1 MCARLAPY
9 SVRTSDERA
18 RIYKVRATIF
28 SEIPKSE
35 MKISFIM
42 IALLLEVSRGNDDAH
57 ENAIVG
63 LSLGHS
69 LGETIPPEERFALK
83 QSQCLQDFS
92 SLFNTTDH
100 QTGLSL
106 GALALDASGKVG
118 SGIHRG
124 NTYALGDYDGC
135 LDVGERH
142 EGTVKYCIVPISLVT
157 KSVERSPIMQFQV
170 GMCVPLSC
178 NKEKEYEDLLEE
190 TFKMASWHYI
200 HVEASKPVCKS
211 SHSVAYSSGAIAVLI
226 VCGLFVTA
234 AVVGTI
240 ADLALTYTCVR
251 LPFQKLKL
259 LLDIITAFSF
269 FKNIHAISTTKQP
282 SSTISSLNGIRVLSI
297 LWIVLCHIHV
307 WYTTFKPLR
316 NQAIL
321 ERDIFPRP
329 WYQAILNGYF
339 FVDSFFL
346 LSGTIAAYNNFRA
359 MDRRKN
365 NWCRFPI
372 FNYYVHRYLR
382 LTMVYAFVVFFRH
395 LVIHLS
401 DGPLAIHLSTDPEN
415 QHYKNCDDYWWTNL
429 LYINNIYPWRMRD
442 QCMFWTWS
450 LANDM
455 QFYVIAPLILVPL
468 YYSLKRGLTIT
479 GLLLSLSFIITG
491 AIAGVNDYSPVS
503 ALKPFEP
510 DGKEQTDDIYVK
522 PYCRIA
528 PYLVGLILGYI
539 LHNRV
544 QLPFDGAKKHLCYAI
559 MWILATLI
567 FASILFGL
575 YGTWY
580 GHQMSKLENIAFYT
594 FTHFAWG
601 VGVALVVFAC
611 NNGYG
616 WIINDFLSM
625 KIWVP
630 LSRLTY
636 IVSLVHPIIIDVILD
651 SARQV
656 SVYEDTN
663 LLIYTIS
670 VVVLSYGAAGILAV
684 LVEFPL
690 ANVETIICKLLD
702 MHQEESVRLVKFGIK
717 EEAEKKDD

>member
-1 MCARLAPY
+1 
-9 SVRTSDERA
+9 
-18 RIYKVRATIF
+18 
-28 SEIPKSE
+28 
-35 MKISFIM
+35 MKISFI
-42 IALLLEVSRGNDDAH
+42 LLVFLLEVSSRNDDAR

-63 LSLGHS
+63 LSLGH
-69 LGETIPPEERFALK
+69 LHGETIPPAERFALK
-83 QSQCLQDFS
+83 QGQCLHDFS

-142 EGTVKYCIVPISLVT
+142 EGTVKYCIVPVSLMT
-157 KSVERSPIMQFQV
+157 KSVERSAIMQFQV

-178 NKEKEYEDLLEE
+178 NEEKEYEDLLEE

-211 SHSVAYSSGAIAVLI
+211 SHSVTYSNGARAVLI

-240 ADLALTYTCVR
+240 TDLALTYTGVR
-251 LPFQKLKL
+251 LPLRKLKF

-269 FKNIHAISTTKQP
+269 FKNIRAISTTEQP
-282 SSTISSLNGIRVLSI
+282 SSTIISLNGIRVLSMF
-297 LWIVLCHIHV
+297 WIVLYHTHLV
-307 WYTTFKPLR
+307 YTTFKPLR

-321 ERDIFPRP
+321 ERDVFPRL
-329 WYQAILNGYF
+329 WYQAIHNGYF

-346 LSGTIAAYNNFRA
+346 LSGTVAAYNNFRP

-365 NWCRFPI
+365 KWCRFPI

-395 LVIHLS
+395 LVIHLL
-401 DGPLAIHLSTDPEN
+401 DGPIAIHLSTDPDN
-415 QHYKNCDDYWWTNL
+415 QYYKNCDDYWWTNL
-429 LYINNIYPWRMRD
+429 LYINNIYPRRMRD
-442 QCMFWTWS
+442 QCMPWTWS

-468 YYSLKRGLTIT
+468 YYSLKRGLAII
-479 GLLLSLSFIITG
+479 GLLLSFSFIVTG
-491 AIAGVNDYSPVS
+491 AIAGANDYSPIS

-510 DGKEQTDDIYVK
+510 DGKEQKDGIYVK

-559 MWILATLI
+559 MWILAMLT

-580 GHQMSKLENIAFYT
+580 GHRMSKLENIAFYT

-601 VGVALVVFAC
+601 IGVALVVFAC

-636 IVSLVHPIIIDVILD
+636 IVSLVHVIIIDVILN
-651 SARQV
+651 SARQI

-670 VVVLSYGAAGILAV
+670 VVVLSYGASGILAV

-702 MHQEESVRLVKFGIK
+702 MHREESVRLVKFGTK

>member
-1 MCARLAPY
+1 MRTPY
-9 SVRTSDERA
+9 SVRTCDERA
-18 RIYKVRATIF
+18 RINKVGATIF

-42 IALLLEVSRGNDDAH
+42 IAFLLEVSRGNDDAR

-63 LSLGHS
+63 LSLGPS
-69 LGETIPPEERFALK
+69 LGETIQPEERFALK

-100 QTGLSL
+100 LTGLSL

-142 EGTVKYCIVPISLVT
+142 EGTVKYCIVHVSLVT
-157 KSVERSPIMQFQV
+157 KSVEHSPIMQFQV

-178 NKEKEYEDLLEE
+178 NKEKQYEDLLEE
-190 TFKMASWHYI
+190 TLWHYI

-211 SHSVAYSSGAIAVLI
+211 SHSVAYSNGARAVLI

-240 ADLALTYTCVR
+240 ADLALTYTCVQ
-251 LPFQKLKL
+251 LPFRKLKL

-269 FKNIHAISTTKQP
+269 FKNIRAISTTKQP
-282 SSTISSLNGIRVLSI
+282 SSTISSLNGIRVLSMF
-297 LWIVLCHIHV
+297 WIVLCHVHV

-321 ERDIFPRP
+321 EQDVFPRL

-346 LSGTIAAYNNFRA
+346 LSGTLAAYNNLRA

-372 FNYYVHRYLR
+372 LNYYVHRYLR
-382 LTMVYAFVVFFRH
+382 LTMVYAFVVLFRH

-401 DGPLAIHLSTDPEN
+401 DGPIAIYLSTDPEN
-415 QHYKNCDDYWWTNL
+415 QYYKNCDDYWWTNL

-442 QCMFWTWS
+442 QCMHWTWS

-468 YYSLKRGLTIT
+468 YYSLKRGLAMT
-479 GLLLSLSFIITG
+479 GLLLSFSFIITG
-491 AIAGVNDYSPVS
+491 TIAGVNDYSPIS

-528 PYLVGLILGYI
+528 PYLVGLILGYV

-559 MWILATLI
+559 MWILAMLT

-580 GHQMSKLENIAFYT
+580 GHRMSKLENIAFYT

-601 VGVALVVFAC
+601 IGVALVVFAC

-636 IVSLVHPIIIDVILD
+636 IVSLVHVIIIDVILN
-651 SARQV
+651 SARQI

-670 VVVLSYGAAGILAV
+670 VVVLSYGASGILAV

-702 MHQEESVRLVKFGIK
+702 MHREESVRLVKFGTK